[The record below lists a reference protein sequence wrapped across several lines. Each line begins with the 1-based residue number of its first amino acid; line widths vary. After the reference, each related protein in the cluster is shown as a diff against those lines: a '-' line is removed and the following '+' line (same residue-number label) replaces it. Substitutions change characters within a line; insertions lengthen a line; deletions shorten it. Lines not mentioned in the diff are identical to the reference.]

1 MMTDDA
7 IKPRLRLSP
16 ISLGEAKEFIAAHH
30 RHHKFVLG
38 HLFSLGCLVDGKLV
52 GVAIVGRPVA
62 RMRDDGETAEVTR
75 LCTDGTRNACSFL
88 YGACARE
95 AAKRGYTRIGT
106 YILESEN
113 GASLRASNWTLR
125 YKTRGGSWHRAGRP
139 RTDKAPT
146 VKKFLYERELA

>member
-1 MMTDDA
+1 MTDDA